1 MTIDDIEQAVN
12 KVIDDGKLDKYSTKV
27 YNFWE
32 SYN

>member
-1 MTIDDIEQAVN
+1 MTIDDIEQE
-12 KVIDDGKLDKYSTKV
+12 VIDDGKLDKYSTKV